1 MSKQLQQGYS
11 TVGVNIFLLSTAC
24 ALSPEPWAVIRLLIY
39 VWFAHAIDLSSVD
52 EPYMGSH
59 SRVSVFVKKHVHFSV
74 AQLHSQEPTQP
85 QLELLLIH
93 SASQRRRRIA
103 KDAPRPLVLIIPC
116 HLFEIF
122 VVSFPR
128 GRRRSDRGRGK
139 TGVVKRYKR
148 ECERQLLPQAGVD
161 RRDRKYKVKRMAQ
174 QVSKTLKSLISHY
187 DCTGAPTTSFG
198 RHWSITTRTQTSNLL
213 CRNGLHASRYLAAVL
228 ELMHDLLLYRFQI
241 VLRGVLRKEVVGAPG
256 FVWSVSR
263 RPPEGNSKL
272 HEVNIA
278 CV

>member
-1 MSKQLQQGYS
+1 M
-11 TVGVNIFLLSTAC
+11 GVNIFLLGTAC
-24 ALSPEPWAVIRLLIY
+24 ALSPEPWALIRLLSY

-59 SRVSVFVKKHVHFSV
+59 SRVSVFVKKDVHFSV

-103 KDAPRPLVLIIPC
+103 KDAPRPLVLIVPR
-116 HLFEIF
+116 HLLEIF

-161 RRDRKYKVKRMAQ
+161 RRNRKYKVKRMAQ
-174 QVSKTLKSLISHY
+174 QVSKNTQIVDLAL
-187 DCTGAPTTSFG
+187 
-198 RHWSITTRTQTSNLL
+198 RLHWCSNHVLRPALEYHHSDSDKTRTQTSNIL